1 LDTFDQRVSPQG
13 RGLDAL
19 RAGRA
24 GTAAAVPVARVPG
37 TIVHFLGEASD
48 NMVGFFG
55 PVTAALAE
63 SGLHQ
68 AVILLD
74 RPNQRHLLLK
84 LDPSV
89 RLVLVPPD
97 AGRWRSML
105 ALMRLLSAEVQRAP
119 GAAVHL
125 HGIVPSL
132 LGGYAAR
139 FLGLSA
145 PLYFTPY
152 GRGLRRPLNGVAAI
166 LLWALRP
173 RRGAPARRTI
183 TSRPTEVEALRQLTG
198 APVDLVEGSVSDIFF
213 DTPRHEARR
222 PLIVTASRRG
232 DPRGAALYAQLA
244 VLLGDE
250 SLGLGFNWVGS
261 ADAESTA
268 QLNAAGVGIFA
279 ADDDADRVVHLRS
292 AWLYVALGH
301 ATRFPT
307 CLVEAMAM
315 GLPCVALATPQHREV
330 LRHGETGLLYNSE
343 DELLAGIASL
353 VDSLAYRTQLGQAA
367 REEALRRFH
376 RSRFSA
382 ALLAAYAA
390 TTERTAPLAAGADT
404 L

>member
-1 LDTFDQRVSPQG
+1 MDTFDQRVSPQS

-19 RAGRA
+19 SPGRA
-24 GTAAAVPVARVPG
+24 SAATKLPAVGMPG
-37 TIVHFLGEASD
+37 TIVHLLGEASD

-55 PVTAALAE
+55 PVTTALAE

-68 AVILLD
+68 SVILLD

-84 LDPSV
+84 LHPSV
-89 RLVLVPPD
+89 RLVLVPPN
-97 AGRWRSML
+97 AGRWR
-105 ALMRLLSAEVQRAP
+105 ALVTLLRLLGAEVQRAP

-152 GRGLRRPLNGVAAI
+152 GRGLRRPLNGVAAM

-173 RRGAPARRTI
+173 RQGAPARRTI
-183 TSRPTEVEALRQLTG
+183 TSRRTEVEALQQLTG
-198 APVDLVEGSVSDIFF
+198 APVDLVEGSVDDIFF

-232 DPRGAALYAQLA
+232 DPRGAAMYTQLA
-244 VLLGDE
+244 VLLSDE

-279 ADDDADRVVHLRS
+279 ADDDAGRVVHLRS

-330 LRHGETGLLYNSE
+330 LRHGETGLLFNSE
-343 DELLAGIASL
+343 DELLDGIASL
-353 VDSLAYRTQLGQAA
+353 VDSAAYRVQLGQAG

-390 TTERTAPLAAGADT
+390 TSEPAPPLSAGAAT
-404 L
+404 V

>member
-1 LDTFDQRVSPQG
+1 MDTFDERLSPQVC
-13 RGLDAL
+13 GLDGL
-19 RAGRA
+19 SSGRA
-24 GTAAAVPVARVPG
+24 TASPAWPDAGMPG
-37 TIVHFLGEASD
+37 TIVHLLGEASD

-68 AVILLD
+68 TVILLD
-74 RPNQRHLLLK
+74 RPKQRHLLLK
-84 LDPSV
+84 LHPSV
-89 RLVLVPPD
+89 RLVLVPPE
-97 AGRWRSML
+97 AGRWR
-105 ALMRLLSAEVQRAP
+105 ALVTLLQLLSAEVQRAP

-125 HGIVPSL
+125 HGVVPSL

-152 GRGLRRPLNGVAAI
+152 GRGLRRPLNGAASV

-173 RRGAPARRTI
+173 RQGAAARRTI
-183 TSRPTEVEALRQLTG
+183 TSRPTEVEPLQQLTG
-198 APVDLVEGSVSDIFF
+198 APVDLVEGSVDDIFF
-213 DTPRHEARR
+213 DTPRREARR
-222 PLIVTASRRG
+222 PLIVTGSRRD
-232 DPRGAALYAQLA
+232 DPRGAAMYTQLA
-244 VLLGDE
+244 VLLSDE
-250 SLGLGFNWVGS
+250 SLGLGFNWVGR
-261 ADAESTA
+261 ADAESAA
-268 QLNAAGVGIFA
+268 QLNAAGVGIFP
-279 ADDDADRVVHLRS
+279 ADGDADRVAHLRS

-315 GLPCVALATPQHREV
+315 GLPCVALSSPQHCEV
-330 LRHGETGLLYNSE
+330 LQHGETGLLFNSE
-343 DELLAGIASL
+343 DELLACIASL
-353 VDSLAYRTQLGQAA
+353 VDSAAYRAQLGQAG

-376 RSRFSA
+376 RSSFSA

-390 TTERTAPLAAGADT
+390 NTGPAPLDADT